1 MSDHDEKDSGV
12 EAAQSAQ
19 ASQAEHA
26 EHDFTGP
33 LSAPVKRLLRVFF
46 VISALLFLVDFFI
59 DRKIHQPAERMP
71 GFYALYGFVGCVVL
85 VLAAKELRKVVMR
98 PENYYDPRDD
108 GGEER

>member
-1 MSDHDEKDSGV
+1 MSDHDENDSGV
-12 EAAQSAQ
+12 PSA
-19 ASQAEHA
+19 HD

-98 PENYYDPRDD
+98 PEDYYDPKGDGDD

>member
-1 MSDHDEKDSGV
+1 MSEHDDKDSGV
-12 EAAQSAQ
+12 QSAKATQ
-19 ASQAEHA
+19 V

-59 DRKIHQPAERMP
+59 DRKIHQPAERIP

-85 VLAAKELRKVVMR
+85 VLVAKELRKVVMR
-98 PENYYDPRDD
+98 PEDYYDPKGDGDD

>member
-12 EAAQSAQ
+12 EAAPT
-19 ASQAEHA
+19 EHA

-59 DRKIHQPAERMP
+59 DRKIHQPAERIP

-98 PENYYDPRDD
+98 PEDYYDPKDD
-108 GGEER
+108 GGDER